1 MERLQS
7 LLCGVMAAI
16 ILPITTPASGGD
28 FCRSVSR
35 VGYATKAVVGNYAA
49 RQVNHYGHG
58 GYAAFVAVEPVY
70 VDVVAA
76 DIRQKAASKRHSDQ
90 AEELLKLQAQ
100 VDLLIRLQGG
110 SQPSQATSAGTLP
123 PEPQADT
130 EVVGILRTHCA
141 KCHSG
146 TGGAGGFTLFEAD
159 KTTPLPWGPREKFL
173 AESVVNDN
181 SMPPSGPKL
190 SADEYQAVRKWMEA
204 DRAAIRDLLKGGVR

>member
-1 MERLQS
+1 
-7 LLCGVMAAI
+7 MAAL
-16 ILPITTPASGGD
+16 ILPITSPALGGD

-35 VGYATKAVVGNYAA
+35 VGYASKAVVGNYAA
-49 RQVNHYGHG
+49 HQVNHYGHG

-110 SQPSQATSAGTLP
+110 SQPSQATSAGSLP

-146 TGGAGGFTLFEAD
+146 DGGAGGFTLFEAD
-159 KTTPLPWGPREKFL
+159 KSTPLPWGPREKFL
-173 AESVVNDN
+173 TESVVNDN

>member
-1 MERLQS
+1 
-7 LLCGVMAAI
+7 MAAI
-16 ILPITTPASGGD
+16 ILPITPASGSD
-28 FCRSVSR
+28 ICRSVSR
-35 VGYATKAVVGNYAA
+35 VGYASKAVVGHYGA

-76 DIRQKAASKRHSDQ
+76 DIRQKAASKHYT
-90 AEELLKLQAQ
+90 ELQEKVLKQEAQ
-100 VDLLIRLQGG
+100 IDLLIRLQGG
-110 SQPSQATSAGTLP
+110 SQPSQATSAGSLP
-123 PEPQADT
+123 PEPQADS

-146 TGGAGGFTLFEAD
+146 DGGAAGFTLFEAD

-173 AESVVNDN
+173 AESVTNDN
-181 SMPPSGPKL
+181 SMPPSGAKL